1 MKRKI
6 FGFIFFVCFFSTL
19 PIYAEEGAQ
28 VEIFTPQGTV
38 KELRAVQVRFSEQ
51 MVPFGDPRGLIEP
64 FDMDCPERGT
74 GRWGDGKNWIYDFER
89 DLPAGIRCEFR
100 LKPGL
105 KTLSG
110 KEIADHKVFSFST
123 GGPAI
128 KASAPPEGAI
138 SIDEEQVFILTLDAE
153 PTQESVLQN
162 VFFSIGGIQDR
173 VGVRILTGKEK
184 ERILK
189 ARYRFRKPPE
199 QTMLLIQSKQR
210 FPARAKVS
218 LIWGK
223 GVGSKT
229 GVTTTQ
235 DQVLPFQTRKA
246 FTVEFRCQ
254 KESPRAACIPIT
266 PMRLNFSAPIS
277 MDQAHKI
284 LLKGPGEKV
293 WHPQF
298 EEEGGS
304 RFLSHIAFQGPFP
317 EKANFT
323 IQLPSGLRDDAG
335 RSLINADK
343 FPLSVRT
350 DRYPPLAKFSSRF
363 GILEL
368 NADPALPVT
377 LRNLEPR
384 VKVRIMKADRE
395 EIIGTVT
402 GKILNLPPARGGDV
416 QAWLRKVASA
426 SRETSILRG
435 EKGIKDF
442 QVPKTRGARGYEVVG
457 IPLKDPGLYVV
468 ELESALLGKA
478 LLSEPGPMFVPT
490 AALVT
495 NLSVHFKWGR
505 ESSLVWVTALDTGE
519 PVKDAVV
526 TVRDCREKVLW
537 KGQTDGDG
545 VARIETALPS
555 RAELPRCNYV
565 ADRYDAARMSAL
577 NSLESGLFILAQIP
591 EDMAFVHSS
600 WDEGIEPWRFQLPEE
615 DYTGQ
620 IIGHT
625 IFDRTLLR
633 AGQTLH
639 MKHILRQHS
648 TKGFSLVPKTQIP
661 NFVSLDHVGSGQKYE
676 FPLQW
681 DANGIAET
689 TWSIPREAKLG
700 SYEVVLRQKS
710 DAKGRDPAPLR
721 EAQAWISGRIR
732 VEEFRVPL
740 LRGVIQPP
748 PDPLI
753 SAREV
758 ALDLNVQYLAG
769 GGASHL
775 PVKLRGEVR
784 PKVIPPFAG
793 FDHFLFSNGPV
804 KEGVIRRGEDLEE
817 GGEGEEPVDER
828 RGVKLPSLDL
838 VLDRSGSARTTL
850 ANLPKV
856 DFPKEIFAELEFKDP
871 NGDVQTISSKIP
883 LWGSKYLIG
892 IKPDSWAASKD
903 ALKFQVAVVDL
914 SGKPVPGVQV
924 GAFLFQRNTLSHRK
938 RTVGGFY
945 SYEHSVETKKIGA
958 FCTGKTDTQGLLI
971 CEARSPVSGNVIIQ
985 VESFDDAGG
994 RAVAQ
999 GDVWVAEKKEWWF
1012 SVGDHDRIDLLP
1024 EKRRYEPGE
1033 TAVFQVRMPFREAT
1047 SLICVER
1054 EGVME
1059 AWVKKISGKSPV
1071 IEVPI
1076 KGSYAPNVFVS
1087 VLPVRGRVAE
1097 VKPTAM
1103 VDLGRPA
1110 YKLGIAEIS
1119 VGWKE
1124 HELRV
1129 AVSSDRQVYKVR
1141 QKAQVRI
1148 QARTSDGKIP
1158 PPGSEVAVAAVDEGL
1173 LELMDNQSWGI
1184 LGAMMGRRGYGIQTS
1199 TAQAQVIGKRH
1210 FGLKALPQGGGGGR
1224 QITRELFDTLL
1235 LWKARLPL
1243 DPNGEASVEIPL
1255 NDSITSFRIVAVATG
1270 GVGLFGTG
1278 STSIQSTQDLMILSG
1293 LPPLVREGDL
1303 FRAEFTLRNTTNRN
1317 MEVDV
1322 SARVERITES
1332 PKPMILSLAPGEA
1345 REIGWEAMVPGG
1357 AENLRWEV
1365 EAQEKGSP
1373 EKDRIRVTQRVI
1385 PAVPVRT
1392 FQATIAQIEGD
1403 FRVIVD
1409 RPEDALPGRGSVL
1422 VTMRPKIADGLGGVT
1437 DYMKKYPYGCLE
1449 QKISMAVALRDENL
1463 WKGLI
1468 SQLPSHLDSDGLVRY
1483 FPTMTHGSET
1493 LTSYILAISHEAGW
1507 TIPAE
1512 IREKMEGG
1520 LRKFIEGS
1528 IFRTSSLPTADL
1540 SIRKLSAAEALSRGG
1555 KFEAGLLSSISIE
1568 PNLWPT
1574 SAVID
1579 WINIL
1584 QNIQTLPRREERLRE
1599 AEHIIRSRL
1608 NFQGETMS
1616 FSTERSD
1623 ALWWLMISNDG
1634 NAVRAILSLLGLENW
1649 KEDMPRL
1656 VRGALARQ
1664 KRGAWDLTLANA
1676 WGILAME
1683 KFSKAFE
1690 GIPVSGTTRAALA
1703 VQSQAVDWSAF
1714 PQGKIYSFSWPAKR
1728 EEMSISHEGNGKPW
1742 ASIQS
1747 LAAIPLKNPFSGGYR
1762 IQKTVTPIQ
1771 QKDPKGWSR
1780 GDILRIRLEMEA
1792 QADQT
1797 WVVVEDPIPAG
1808 STILGAG
1815 LGRDSELLTQGE
1827 KRKGWVWPAYE
1838 ERSFEAFRAYY
1849 EYVPKGKWA
1858 VEYTLRLNQSGLFL
1872 LPATRTEAL
1881 YFPEMLGEIPNQNI
1895 KVLP

>member
-6 FGFIFFVCFFSTL
+6 FGFIFFICFFSTL
-19 PIYAEEGAQ
+19 SIYAEEGPR

-38 KELRAVQVRFSEQ
+38 KKVREVQVRFSEQ
-51 MVPFGDPRGLIEP
+51 MVPFGDPRGLTEP
-64 FDMDCPERGT
+64 FEMDCPEKGT
-74 GRWGDGKNWIYDFER
+74 ARWGDGKNWIYDFER

-105 KTLSG
+105 KTLAG
-110 KEIADHKVFSFST
+110 KEIGGQKVFSFST

-128 KASAPPEGAI
+128 KASAPPEGAK

-153 PTQESVLQN
+153 PAQESVLQN
-162 VFFSIGGIQDR
+162 VFFSIEGIQDR
-173 VGVRILTGKEK
+173 VGIRILTGKEK

-210 FPARAKVS
+210 FPARAKVC
-218 LIWGK
+218 LVWGK
-223 GVGSKT
+223 GVVSKT

-235 DQVLPFQTRKA
+235 DQVLPFQARKG
-246 FTVEFRCQ
+246 FTVEFHCRR
-254 KESPRAACIPIT
+254 ESPRAACIPIT

-284 LLKGPGEKV
+284 LLKGPGEKA
-293 WHPQF
+293 WHPRF
-298 EEEGGS
+298 EEEIGS
-304 RFLSHIAFQGPFP
+304 RFLSHVTFQGPFP
-317 EKANFT
+317 ENANFT
-323 IQLPSGLRDDAG
+323 LQLPSRLRDDAG

-343 FPLSVRT
+343 FPLNVRT

-368 NADPALPVT
+368 KADPVLPVT
-377 LRNLEPR
+377 LRSLEPR
-384 VKVRIMKADRE
+384 AKVRIMKAGQD
-395 EIIGTVT
+395 EIAGTVT
-402 GKILNLPPARGGDV
+402 GKILNLPPARGADV

-435 EKGIKDF
+435 EKGVKDV
-442 QVPKTRGARGYEVVG
+442 QVPKIGGARAIEVVG

-478 LLSEPGPMFVPT
+478 LLSQPGPMFVPT

-519 PVKDAVV
+519 PVRDAVV
-526 TVRDCREKVLW
+526 TVKDCREKVLW
-537 KGQTDGDG
+537 KGQTDGEG

-565 ADRYDAARMSAL
+565 ADRYDAAQMSAL
-577 NSLESGLFILAQIP
+577 NSLESGLFIMAQTA

-615 DYTGQ
+615 DYPAQ

-639 MKHILRQHS
+639 MKHILRQH
-648 TKGFSLVPKTQIP
+648 TTRGFSLAPKTQTP

-676 FPLQW
+676 FALQW
-681 DANGIAET
+681 DAKGIAET

-700 SYEVVLRQKS
+700 TYEVVLRQKS
-710 DAKGRDPAPLR
+710 DAKGKEP
-721 EAQAWISGRIR
+721 AQAWASGRVR

-748 PDPLI
+748 VAPLI
-753 SAREV
+753 NAREV
-758 ALDLNVQYLAG
+758 TLDLNVQYLAG
-769 GGASHL
+769 GGAGHL

-784 PKVIPPFAG
+784 PKGISPLAG

-817 GGEGEEPVDER
+817 EGEGEEPVDER
-828 RGVKLPSLDL
+828 RGVKLPSIDL

-856 DFPKEIFAELEFKDP
+856 DFPKEILAELEFKDP
-871 NGDVQTISSKIP
+871 NGEGQTISSRIP

-903 ALKFQVAVVDL
+903 GLKFQVAVVDL
-914 SGKPVPGVQV
+914 SGKPVAGVQV
-924 GAFLFQRNTLSHRK
+924 NAVLFQRETLSHRK

-958 FCTGKTDTQGLLI
+958 LCTGRTDTQGLLI

-985 VESFDDAGG
+985 VESLDDAGG

-999 GDVWVAEKKEWWF
+999 CDVWVAAKKDWWF
-1012 SVGDHDRIDLLP
+1012 GVGDHDRIDLLP

-1033 TAVFQVRMPFREAT
+1033 IAVFQVRMPFREAT
-1047 SLICVER
+1047 ALICVER
-1054 EGVME
+1054 EGVIE

-1119 VGWKE
+1119 VGWKK
-1124 HELRV
+1124 HELQV
-1129 AVSSDRQVYKVR
+1129 AVSTDRQVYKVC

-1148 QARTSDGKIP
+1148 QVRTSDGKTP

-1173 LELMDNQSWGI
+1173 LELMDNPSWGV
-1184 LGAMMGRRGYGIQTS
+1184 LRAMMGRRGYGIQTS

-1210 FGLKALPQGGGGGR
+1210 FGLKALQQGGGGGR

-1243 DPNGEASVEIPL
+1243 DPDGEASVEVPL

-1303 FRAEFTLRNTTNRN
+1303 FQAEFTLRNTTNRN

-1332 PKPMILSLAPGEA
+1332 PKPMTLSLVPGEA

-1357 AENLRWEV
+1357 VENLRWEV

-1385 PAVPVRT
+1385 PAIPVRT
-1392 FQATIAQIEGD
+1392 FQATIAQIRGD
-1403 FRVIVD
+1403 FRVRVE
-1409 RPEDALPGRGSVL
+1409 RPEDALPGRGGL
-1422 VTMRPKIADGLGGVT
+1422 RVTMRPKIADGLGGVT

-1468 SQLPSHLDSDGLVRY
+1468 SQLPSYLDSDGLVKY

-1493 LTSYILAISHEAGW
+1493 LTSYIVAIAHEAGW
-1507 TIPAE
+1507 AISDE

-1520 LRKFIEGS
+1520 LRRFIEGS
-1528 IFRTSSLPTADL
+1528 IFRSTSLPTADL
-1540 SIRKLSAAEALSRGG
+1540 SIRKLSAAEALSRGS
-1555 KFEAGLLSSISIE
+1555 KFEARLLSSISIE

-1579 WINIL
+1579 WLNIL
-1584 QNIQTLPRREERLRE
+1584 QNSKTLPHREERLKE
-1599 AEHIIRSRL
+1599 AEHILRSRL
-1608 NFQGETMS
+1608 NLQGETMT
-1616 FSTERSD
+1616 FSTEKSD
-1623 ALWWLMISNDG
+1623 ALWWLMVSNDG
-1634 NAVRAILSLLGLENW
+1634 NAVRAILSLLGLEEW
-1649 KEDMPRL
+1649 KEDLPRL
-1656 VRGALARQ
+1656 VQGALARQ

-1676 WGILAME
+1676 WGVLAME

-1690 GIPVSGTTRAALA
+1690 AIPVSGTTRAALA
-1703 VQSQAVDWSAF
+1703 TQSQAVDWNGF
-1714 PQGKIYSFSWPAKR
+1714 PQGKIYSFPWPAKR
-1728 EEMSISHEGNGKPW
+1728 EEMSISHEGNGQPW

-1747 LAAIPLKNPFSGGYR
+1747 LAAIPLNKPFSSGYR
-1762 IQKTVTPIQ
+1762 IQKTITPTQ
-1771 QKDPKGWSR
+1771 QKDPRAWSR
-1780 GDILRIRLEMEA
+1780 GDILRIRLEIEA
-1792 QADQT
+1792 EADQT

-1808 STILGAG
+1808 STILGTG
-1815 LGRDSELLTQGE
+1815 LGRDSEILTRGE
-1827 KRKGWVWPAYE
+1827 KREGWVWPAYE
-1838 ERSFEAFRAYY
+1838 ERSFEVFRAYY
-1849 EYVPKGKWA
+1849 EYVTKGKWA

-1881 YFPEMLGEIPNQNI
+1881 YFPEMIGEIPNQNI